1 MRDDLIVAD
10 QISTIREHFA
20 EALGT
25 AGWPDG
31 ACLFLVMR
39 HPRRRK
45 TRKGEEALAV
55 FFSPAAI
62 ALVPYLIA
70 VWGAQPGP
78 PPDRGWATLLVGKES
93 DWDLLPRATH

>member
-20 EALGT
+20 EALG
-25 AGWPDG
+25 AVDWPDG
-31 ACLFLVMR
+31 ACLFLVVR

-45 TRKGEEALAV
+45 TRKDEEAWAV
-55 FFSPAAI
+55 FFSPVAI
-62 ALVPYLIA
+62 AAVPHLIA

-78 PPDRGWATLLVGKES
+78 PPDRGCATLLVGEES